1 MAEKLA
7 SLTLSGVAASIVP
20 LPPARRS
27 ARAARVRDLLR
38 EQILA
43 DRYEG
48 GMLPGEPA
56 LMLEYGASRGQIRE
70 ALQLLR
76 DEGFIQRR
84 QGTGTFVIRQKA
96 RHRFDRVHGVGDS
109 FRRRPVV
116 RGEMV
121 SVERVHAPQSVTD
134 SLRLPAGSSC
144 TYAEFRTYVDGIP
157 FNINSSYLPPALAG
171 VLRLGAFDGDFYQ
184 YLEAHG
190 TAVVAG
196 EIVVEAVIADDLT
209 AEAIGVAPGAA
220 VMLFRRLLF
229 TTGDQPVEFGF
240 VRCRADRLALAVKLP
255 RCTEESMWLAS

>member
-1 MAEKLA
+1 MAGKLPP
-7 SLTLSGVAASIVP
+7 STLSRVAASIVP
-20 LPPARRS
+20 LPQARRS

-43 DRYEG
+43 NRYDSAL
-48 GMLPGEPA
+48 LPSEPE

-84 QGTGTFVIRQKA
+84 QGTGTFVISQKA

-121 SVERVHAPQSVTD
+121 SVERAPAPRPVAEALGIPSGG
-134 SLRLPAGSSC
+134 RC
-144 TYAEFRTYVDGIP
+144 TVAEFRTYIDGTP
-157 FNINSSYLPPALAG
+157 FNTNNSYLPEGLAG
-171 VLRLGAFDGDFYQ
+171 VLRLGAFDGDYYQ

-190 TAVVAG
+190 TAVTG
-196 EIVVEAVIADDLT
+196 GDMIVEAVTADGLT
-209 AEAIGVAPGAA
+209 AAALGVAPGAP

-229 TTGDQPVEFGF
+229 TTGDVPVELGF

-255 RCTEESMWLAS
+255 RFTEESMWLAS